1 MNIRIIEKDITT
13 SDATLILH
21 QVNCQHAMGSGVA
34 KAIKDKWSIV
44 YDKYMSLKEQ
54 KLGMVQIVKVEKD
67 KYVCNLFA
75 QDNFGYDGQRY
86 TSYDALDTCLKQ
98 VAEFCQ
104 NEMID
109 TIAIPYYMS
118 CDRGG
123 ACWDVVLAI
132 IENAFK
138 NSFVNIE
145 LCKYKG

>member
-1 MNIRIIEKDITT
+1 MNIKIVEKDITT

-132 IENAFK
+132 IENVFK